1 MRLVGYVIGLLL
13 LLVSCEG
20 WREAEG
26 VSKEMPPVFPDYVD
40 VTIPCNI
47 APLNFM
53 VRDASHVQAVLTN
66 SKGMAMKV
74 GGKESLEMDEQE
86 WRELLNAGGDIQVEV
101 SVWDEHH
108 PNGLRY
114 APFTIH
120 VVEDKVDPYIVYRLL
135 PPGYEGWNKMGVYQR
150 NLTNFEVTT
159 LMDNSE
165 DKETCMNCHAFNHH
179 SAKEMTMHVRGPK
192 GTTIVRHGGNEEHIF
207 LPELAGGR
215 HGSLASWHPSSRYI
229 AYSCNDTKQIFY
241 GKSQDKIEVFDL
253 KSDLYIYDVEKRR
266 AILDDRFTSPDQW
279 ETFPTFSPDG
289 KWLYFSVA
297 QPVHMP
303 QEYEGLHY
311 SMVRAPFDEQSG
323 QLGAVDTLYNAN
335 LNGGTALMPRITPDG
350 RYLLCTIAESG
361 AFNLYH
367 KESDFLMMDLQ
378 TGGLVDC
385 SAINSPEAESY
396 HAWSSS
402 GRWMMYSSKQLDGRY
417 TRLFLAHW
425 DGKRWSKPFLLPQE
439 SPQQNTLLMMAYNVA
454 EFVED
459 SVEPV
464 TLDKP

>member
-1 MRLVGYVIGLLL
+1 
-13 LLVSCEG
+13 
-20 WREAEG
+20 
-26 VSKEMPPVFPDYVD
+26 
-40 VTIPCNI
+40 
-47 APLNFM
+47 
-53 VRDASHVQAVLTN
+53 
-66 SKGMAMKV
+66 
-74 GGKESLEMDEQE
+74 
-86 WRELLNAGGDIQVEV
+86 
-101 SVWDEHH
+101 
-108 PNGLRY
+108 
-114 APFTIH
+114 
-120 VVEDKVDPYIVYRLL
+120 
-135 PPGYEGWNKMGVYQR
+135 
-150 NLTNFEVTT
+150 
-159 LMDNSE
+159 
-165 DKETCMNCHAFNHH
+165 
-179 SAKEMTMHVRGPK
+179 MHVRGPK

-207 LPELAGGR
+207 LRELAGGR

-323 QLGAVDTLYNAN
+323 QLGAVDTLYNTN